1 MVDGPGQNGN
11 GDGSEGLKDRLM
23 GRIGDRSAV
32 VAVVGLGY
40 IGLPLARAVHGAGF
54 GVIGFDTDPEKV
66 EKLGRGEAYIGHLGG
81 ALTRELAGSGRFR
94 ATGDVGELASADV
107 VVLCV
112 PTPLVSGPGREN
124 EPDLGYVLGSAR
136 DVGSVIGRGRLVVLE
151 STTYPGTTREEM
163 ASAIVEGAG
172 ARGLA
177 LTVGEDLFV
186 AFSPEREDPGRVG
199 VTTSTIPK
207 LVGGLDAS
215 SLALA
220 SAFYRS
226 FVERVHEVSSAEVAE
241 AAKLLENIYRAVNI
255 ALVNELKGVFEK
267 MGIDVWEVVAA
278 AATKPFGFE
287 AFYPGPGL
295 GGHCI
300 PIDPFYLAWKARE
313 VGQATRFVELAG
325 EINNAMPGRV
335 VERVAEE
342 LARDGTGVD
351 GARVLL
357 IGASYKKNVDD
368 IRETPAAE
376 IWKLLSGR
384 GAIVSYHDP
393 HVPIFPSMRHY
404 GEMGMA
410 SVGLTREAL
419 SKADCVVIVT
429 DHDAVDWALVGDGAR
444 LVVDTRNAMARVG
457 ECRARVVKA

>member
-1 MVDGPGQNGN
+1 MGEGG
-11 GDGSEGLKDRLM
+11 GSHVERLM
-23 GRIGDRSAV
+23 GRLGDRSAV

-54 GVIGFDTDPEKV
+54 SVIGFDTDPEKI
-66 EKLGRGEAYIGHLGG
+66 EKLGRGEAYIGHLGEG
-81 ALTRELAGSGRFR
+81 LTRELAASDRFR
-94 ATGDVGELASADV
+94 ATGEITELAAADV

-112 PTPLVSGPGREN
+112 PTPLVDGPGGER
-124 EPDLGYVLGSAR
+124 EPDLSYVLGSALGL
-136 DVGSVIGRGRLVVLE
+136 GSVIEPGRLVVLE
-151 STTYPGTTREEM
+151 STTYPGTTREQM
-163 ASAIVEGAG
+163 SSAIVEAAG
-172 ARGLA
+172 VRGVGLM
-177 LTVGEDLFV
+177 VGEDLFV
-186 AFSPEREDPGRVG
+186 AFSPEREDPGRAG

-207 LVGGLDAS
+207 LVGGVDAAG
-215 SLALA
+215 LALA
-220 SAFYRS
+220 SAFYRC
-226 FVERVHEVSSAEVAE
+226 FVESVHEVSSAEVAE

-255 ALVNELKGVFEK
+255 ALVNELKVVFEK

-313 VGQATRFVELAG
+313 AGHATRFVELAG
-325 EINNAMPGRV
+325 EINSAMPGRV
-335 VERVAEE
+335 VERVVAELE
-342 LARDGTGVD
+342 RDGAGVD

-357 IGASYKKNVDD
+357 IGAAYKKNVDD

-384 GAIVSYHDP
+384 GAVVSYHDP
-393 HVPIFPSMRHY
+393 HVPVFPSMRHY

-410 SVGLTREAL
+410 SVALTREVLAE
-419 SKADCVVIVT
+419 ADCVVIVT
-429 DHDAVDWALVGDGAR
+429 DHDAVDWALVGDAAK
-444 LVVDTRNAMARVG
+444 LVVDTRNAMAGVG